1 MRHIHNIINVTS
13 GRRGRRGRVHLQDGC
28 MSTYLINVDQ
38 LLSFKFHS

>member
-13 GRRGRRGRVHLQDGC
+13 GRRGRVHLQDGC